1 MGVGAAMLAGGLTL
15 VVDGIVSS
23 WGTSGASYRAYRIF
37 ISAGGH
43 GANHAV
49 GRAEIISGLAVAL
62 LSLGVFRARRWGWV
76 VASITGLIG
85 LGGLGNPAI
94 ADRVF
99 GALSLVILVLALQ
112 RHRDWTQHRRRSQ
125 F

>member
-1 MGVGAAMLAGGLTL
+1 MLAGGLTL
-15 VVDGIVSS
+15 VVDGIVSY

-37 ISAGGH
+37 ISAGGS
-43 GANHAV
+43 GSNHTV
-49 GRAEIISGLAVAL
+49 GRAEVISGLAVAL
-62 LSLGVFRARRWGWV
+62 LSIGVFRGRRWGWV
-76 VASITGLIG
+76 VASIVGLIG

-112 RHRDWTQHRRRSQ
+112 RHRDWTQNRRRSQ